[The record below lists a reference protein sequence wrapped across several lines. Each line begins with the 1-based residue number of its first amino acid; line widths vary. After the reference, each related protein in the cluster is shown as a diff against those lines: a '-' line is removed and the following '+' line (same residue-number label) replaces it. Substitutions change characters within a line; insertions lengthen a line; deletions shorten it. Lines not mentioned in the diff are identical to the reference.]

1 MLSKLLIKRFI
12 PNNTNAPS
20 ARAKGAALS
29 SITGIICN
37 VLLFLIKFAAGTM
50 TGSVSIVSD
59 AFNNLSDCAS
69 CIVALLGGVLAS
81 KPADK
86 DHPFGHGRIEY
97 LAAMVIAALIMLVG
111 AELFSDSAYKILS
124 PAEMEFSIPALTILL
139 CSIGVKL
146 WMSLFNMKLGKMF
159 DSSVILATAKDSR
172 NDIIATS
179 AAAFA
184 LIATPYTSVPV
195 DGIAGVLVSIFI
207 LKCGFDIIRET
218 VDDLLGK
225 PADEETTAKIRK
237 LILAH
242 KKVLD
247 VHDLVIHNYGPSH
260 MMGSCHVEV
269 DSNES
274 FCTVHSL
281 VDHIEKR
288 IMEETG
294 ITMTIHMDPANAD
307 TDSAMECKN
316 FILAAVSEID
326 EKLTIHD
333 FALDEHCG
341 KGEVSFDLVINPD
354 CKYKNEQLRSMIATE
369 LNKYNDNLSL
379 RITFDI
385 GMSR

>member
-12 PNNTNAPS
+12 PDNTNTPS

-37 VLLFLIKFAAGTM
+37 ILLFIIKFAAGTM
-50 TGSVSIVSD
+50 TGAVSIVSD
-59 AFNNLSDCAS
+59 AFNNLSDCAN

-97 LAAMVIAALIMLVG
+97 LAAMIIAALIMLVG
-111 AELFSDSAYKILS
+111 TELFSDSIGKILS
-124 PAEMEFSIPALTILL
+124 PADMDFSIPAISILF

-146 WMSLFNMKLGKMF
+146 WMSLFNTKLGKMF
-159 DSSVILATAKDSR
+159 NSSVILAAAKDSR
-172 NDIIATS
+172 SDIIATS
-179 AAAFA
+179 AAALA
-184 LIATPYTSVPV
+184 LMTAPYTSFPV
-195 DGIAGVLVSIFI
+195 DGIAGILVSIFI

-225 PADEETTAKIRK
+225 PADEETTAKIRE

-269 DSNES
+269 DSKES
-274 FCTVHSL
+274 FCTVHAL

-294 ITMTIHMDPANAD
+294 ITITIHMDPANAD
-307 TDSAMECKN
+307 TERAIECKN
-316 FILAAVSEID
+316 FILAVVSKID
-326 EKLTIHD
+326 PRLSIHD
-333 FALDEHCG
+333 FSLDEHCG
-341 KGEVSFDLVINPD
+341 KSNVSFDLEVHHG
-354 CKYKNEQLRSMIATE
+354 CKYKNEQLRSMIAAE
-369 LNKYNDNLSL
+369 LYKYNKNYNLK
-379 RITFDI
+379 ITFDI